1 MSGHHPWP
9 ELLAEM
15 PAAQR
20 KRIKESADALHR
32 EYTLSEIRRQAGL
45 TQCQMAEKLNVS
57 QPAYASF
64 EKGDNLRIG
73 TLQKIASALGGKLSL
88 SFMLNGDNFV
98 LDFGAPSDEVGEDMI
113 EQKIS
118 RREFVAEVAALG
130 IMPSVAA
137 TVDGDGK
144 AVLEGSARKKKSLG
158 QYFTEG
164 ACWLQPQIVDFIT
177 DSKCHIAYDPFA
189 GSGCLFVPI
198 TNTIATIKETA
209 GLDIDPS
216 QGWPVN
222 DSLLKIPSK
231 SGAIIITNPP
241 YISNYSAS
249 RKRLGDG
256 LKKYFDMTQ
265 YDDVYLLALDR
276 MLEAQSYVV
285 AIIPETF
292 INSPFKKKG
301 LLHSITILEENPFL
315 DTDTPVVVVCFD
327 SKPKDYGQVR
337 IFKGSEYTCT
347 LKDVEDCRLVPD
359 NSVRMK
365 FNDPTGWLGVRC
377 VDSTNPNDM
386 LRFDFKENIDYDWEK
401 GIKVSSR
408 LLTLISIDIPQ
419 NKRQT
424 FIASCNAILKEV
436 RDKSHDIMLSPFKG
450 NMKNGVRRRRLDFQT
465 CRAIIEQAY
474 RRTVSGTN
482 KKMVQ
487 QALFE
492 EAM

>member
-1 MSGHHPWP
+1 M
-9 ELLAEM
+9 
-15 PAAQR
+15 R
-20 KRIKESADALHR
+20 R
-32 EYTLSEIRRQAGL
+32 EYTLSEIRRQVGL

-57 QPAYASF
+57 QPAYATF
-64 EKGDNLRIG
+64 EKGGNLCVG
-73 TLQKIASALGGKLSL
+73 TLQKIALALGGKLSL

-98 LDFGAPSDEVGEDMI
+98 LDFSTSDDDAGENKMD
-113 EQKIS
+113 QKIS
-118 RREFVAEVAALG
+118 RRKFVSEVAAFG
-130 IMPSVAA
+130 IMPGVAA
-137 TVDGDGK
+137 VDGDGR

-189 GSGCLFVPI
+189 GSGCLFAPV
-198 TNTIATIKETA
+198 TNTIAAIKETA

-222 DSLLKIPSK
+222 DSLLKIPTK

-276 MLEAQSYVV
+276 MLEAQRNVV

-292 INSPFKKKG
+292 INSPFKKKD

-327 SKPKDYGQVR
+327 SKHKDYGQVK

-365 FNDPTGWLGVRC
+365 FNDLTGWLGVRC

-386 LRFDFKENIDYDWEK
+386 LRFDFKANIDYDWEK

-408 LLTLISIDIPQ
+408 LLTLVSIDIPR
-419 NKRQT
+419 NKRQA
-424 FIASCNAILKEV
+424 FIDSCNAILKEV

-474 RRTVSGTN
+474 RKTVSGNN
-482 KKMVQ
+482 KEMVQ
-487 QALFE
+487 QALFK